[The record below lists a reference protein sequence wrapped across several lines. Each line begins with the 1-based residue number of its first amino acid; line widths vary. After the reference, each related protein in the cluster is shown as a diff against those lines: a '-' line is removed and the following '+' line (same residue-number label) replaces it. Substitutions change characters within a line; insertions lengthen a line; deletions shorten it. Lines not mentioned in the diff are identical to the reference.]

1 MRFANPIFLLF
12 FIPFAA
18 FIYWYINSFRKRVYN
33 PSLRFS
39 RINLIKQKYKGNK
52 VLFLKILKLA
62 KFFALLLLIIALAR
76 PQEGKTFENSSDQ
89 GIDIMIALDTS
100 SSMRSIDFKPLDRMQ
115 TAKKVIEEFV
125 KMRKFD
131 RIGLV
136 NFSGLAF
143 TQSPL
148 TTDKESLVEF
158 IKSVEIGDTG
168 LDGTAIGSAI
178 MTSVNRLKDGK
189 AKSKIIILATDGNN
203 NMGEIDPITAS
214 EIASQYDIKIYTVG
228 VGSLEGGIYI
238 VDHPFFGRREVR
250 DTENKINEAVLKQI
264 SENTGGS
271 YFRAL
276 DAKSFENIMKQIDNL
291 EKDDIKAVQFTNYN
305 ERYKIFVVF
314 AFLLLLLSVILEN
327 TILRKLP

>member
-1 MRFANPIFLLF
+1 MRFANPLFLLT
-12 FIPFAA
+12 FIPLAA
-18 FIYWYINSFRKRVYN
+18 FIYWYINSFKKRVYS

-39 RINLIKQKYKGNK
+39 RINLISQKYKGNK
-52 VLFLKILKLA
+52 TLFLKILKIS
-62 KFFALLLLIIALAR
+62 KYIALLFLIIALAR
-76 PQEGKTFENSSDQ
+76 PQEGKTFENSSAQ

-115 TAKKVIEEFV
+115 TAKKVIEDFV
-125 KMRKFD
+125 KGRKFD

-148 TTDKESLVEF
+148 TTDKESLIEF

-178 MTSVNRLKDGK
+178 MTSINRLKDSA
-189 AKSKIIILATDGNN
+189 AKSKVIILATDGNN
-203 NMGEIDPITAS
+203 NMGEIDPVTAS
-214 EIASQYDIKIYTVG
+214 EIAAQYDIKIYAIG
-228 VGSLEGGIYI
+228 VGSLEGGIYV

-264 SENTGGS
+264 SSNTGGE

-276 DAKSFENIMKQIDNL
+276 DAKSFENIMKQIDSL
-291 EKDDIKAVQFTNYN
+291 EKDDIKASQFTNYN
-305 ERYKIFVVF
+305 EKYKPLVLL

-327 TILRKLP
+327 TFLRKLP